1 MPALDVRLNLLP
13 YNFSSTVIQVPVV
26 LSAAEVAALSTEE
39 KEKRCKAVRKKLK
52 QIEEIKEKQ
61 KAATVPLN
69 ADQLGKLEAE
79 PELLRELDL
88 LSK

>member
-1 MPALDVRLNLLP
+1 MPSPLSSNDV
-13 YNFSSTVIQVPVV
+13 QVPVV
-26 LSAAEVAALSTEE
+26 LSAAEVAALSSEE

-52 QIEEIKEKQ
+52 QIEEIKDKQ

-79 PELLRELDL
+79 TELLRELDL

>member
-1 MPALDVRLNLLP
+1 M
-13 YNFSSTVIQVPVV
+13 SS
-26 LSAAEVAALSTEE
+26 EE

-61 KAATVPLN
+61 RAAATVPLN

-79 PELLRELDL
+79 PELLRELAL

>member
-1 MPALDVRLNLLP
+1 M
-13 YNFSSTVIQVPVV
+13 
-26 LSAAEVAALSTEE
+26 LSAAEVAALSSEE

-61 KAATVPLN
+61 RAAATVPLN

-79 PELLRELDL
+79 PELLRELAL

>member
-1 MPALDVRLNLLP
+1 M
-13 YNFSSTVIQVPVV
+13 
-26 LSAAEVAALSTEE
+26 
-39 KEKRCKAVRKKLK
+39 RKKLK
-52 QIEEIKEKQ
+52 QIEEIKDKQ

-79 PELLRELDL
+79 TGLLRELDL

>member
-1 MPALDVRLNLLP
+1 M
-13 YNFSSTVIQVPVV
+13 
-26 LSAAEVAALSTEE
+26 
-39 KEKRCKAVRKKLK
+39 VRKKLK
-52 QIEEIKEKQ
+52 QIEEIKDKQ
-61 KAATVPLN
+61 KAASTVPLN

>member
-1 MPALDVRLNLLP
+1 M
-13 YNFSSTVIQVPVV
+13 V
-26 LSAAEVAALSTEE
+26 LSAAEVAALSSEE
-39 KEKRCKAVRKKLK
+39 KEKRTKVVRKKLK
-52 QIEEIKEKQ
+52 QIEEIKDKQ
-61 KAATVPLN
+61 KAASTVPLN

>member
-1 MPALDVRLNLLP
+1 MP
-13 YNFSSTVIQVPVV
+13 TV
-26 LSAAEVAALSTEE
+26 LSAAEVAALSSEE

-61 KAATVPLN
+61 RAAATVPLN

-79 PELLRELDL
+79 PELLRELAL

>member
-1 MPALDVRLNLLP
+1 M
-13 YNFSSTVIQVPVV
+13 V
-26 LSAAEVAALSTEE
+26 LSAAEVAALSSEE

-52 QIEEIKEKQ
+52 QIEEIKDKQ
-61 KAATVPLN
+61 KTVTVPLN

-79 PELLRELDL
+79 TELLRELDL